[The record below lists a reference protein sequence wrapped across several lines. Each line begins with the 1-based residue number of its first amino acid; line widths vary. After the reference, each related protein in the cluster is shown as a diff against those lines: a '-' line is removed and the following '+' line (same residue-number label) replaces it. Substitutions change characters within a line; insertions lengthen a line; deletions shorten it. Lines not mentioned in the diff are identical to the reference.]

1 MNSNR
6 KFIQGNEACALGA
19 IAAGCRFYAG
29 YPITPS
35 SEIMERMAVELPK
48 VGGVF
53 IQMEDEIAS
62 IGAVIGAAWAG
73 AKAMTATSGPGLSLM
88 IENIGYA
95 CITETPCVVVDVQRA
110 GPATGQATKPGCGDI
125 MQIRWGSH
133 GDYEI
138 IALAPWSVQ
147 EMYDLTID
155 AFNLAETYRVP
166 TFVASDESIGHLREI
181 AVLEPPVNIVRRI
194 SAVGLDRIGSLESAV
209 RSSEA
214 GVVGAK
220 SGAAAGSPNSTPQL
234 PGTAKGEA
242 DLPPFGDPATN
253 DITPMPAFGTGRRL
267 LVTGSTHDE
276 MGYRRTQDAAVQ
288 KKLVARL
295 CGKIRRNVEK
305 IWRAETFF
313 LEDAEIAVVAYGST
327 ARAALHAVRRAR
339 EDGVKAGMLRLITLW
354 PFPDPFIAE
363 MPPSVRRIV
372 VPEMNQGQISREVQ
386 RCAKVDVLPWGKST
400 GEVVEP
406 EEIRQLLR

>member
-1 MNSNR
+1 MSSNR
-6 KFIQGNEACALGA
+6 RLIQGNEACALGA
-19 IAAGCRFYAG
+19 LAAGCRFYAG

-48 VGGVF
+48 VSGVF
-53 IQMEDEIAS
+53 VQMEDEIAS
-62 IGAVIGAAWAG
+62 IAAVIGAAWAG
-73 AKAMTATSGPGLSLM
+73 AKAMTATSGPGLSL
-88 IENIGYA
+88 ITENIGYA

-110 GPATGQATKPGCGDI
+110 GPATGQATRPGSGDV

-138 IALAPWSVQ
+138 VALAPWSVQ

-181 AVLEPPVNIVRRI
+181 AVLDTRARVARRA
-194 SAVGLDRIGSLESAV
+194 SA
-209 RSSEA
+209 
-214 GVVGAK
+214 
-220 SGAAAGSPNSTPQL
+220 NSDS
-234 PGTAKGEA
+234 

-253 DITPMPAFGTGRRL
+253 DVTPMPTFGTGRRL

-276 MGYRRTQDAAVQ
+276 MGYRRTQDSVIQARMVD
-288 KKLVARL
+288 RL

-313 LEDAEIAVVAYGST
+313 MEDAEIAVIAYGST

-339 EDGVKAGMLRLITLW
+339 ENGTRAGLLRLVTLW

-363 MPPSVRRIV
+363 IASCVRRIV
-372 VPEMNQGQISREVQ
+372 VPEMNQGQVSREVQ
-386 RCAKVDVLPWGKST
+386 RYAKVDVVPYGKSS
-400 GEVVEP
+400 GEVLTP
-406 EEIRQLLR
+406 EEILRLLS